1 VGQTARTVFAAAAGL
16 MLAALGANAD
26 VLSDCTKGKDGDV
39 RIRQCSAL
47 IDSPSTSPEL
57 RTAAYRARAAAYAER
72 AAHDKAIADYTQAI
86 ALKANDGECYAGRG
100 EARLAQGDVDGSIS
114 DFTQAIRY
122 SGESPAL
129 YVTRGYAQL
138 VKGNPAEAVADF
150 TVAIALDPK
159 NPSAYNNRGLAYRK
173 KGDLDLAIE
182 DYSTAITLN
191 PSYALAFNNRGY
203 VFEAKGQNKAAAADF
218 RRALSLDPSLVGA
231 KKGLKRL
238 GEPVIA
244 SAESDRL
251 VAQGKALAQKNCAW
265 CHAIDKTGASPNPR
279 APAWRDIHKRH
290 PILAL
295 RDPLSRG
302 IARPHDEM
310 PQFELTD
317 DEVDTIIAYINSLS
331 P

>member
-1 VGQTARTVFAAAAGL
+1 VGHKAKRFLAAAAAV
-16 MLAALGANAD
+16 LAASAVANAD
-26 VLSDCTKGKDGDV
+26 VLSDCTTAKDGAV
-39 RIRQCSAL
+39 RIRQCGAL
-47 IDSPSTSPEL
+47 IESPGTSPEL
-57 RTAAYRARAAAYAER
+57 KLAALRARAGAYAAR
-72 AAHDKAIADYTQAI
+72 ADHDKAIADYTQAI
-86 ALKANDGECYAGRG
+86 ALKANDGEAYAGRG
-100 EARLAQGDVDGSIS
+100 EARLAKRDTDGAIA

-122 SGESPAL
+122 SGDTPAL

-138 VKGNPAEAVADF
+138 VKGANAEAAADF
-150 TVAIALDPK
+150 TVAIGLDNK
-159 NPSAYNNRGLAYRK
+159 NASAYNNRGLAYRK

-182 DYSTAITLN
+182 DYTTAIKLN

-203 VFEAKGQNKAAAADF
+203 VFEAKGQKQEASADF

-231 KKGLKRL
+231 KKALARL
-238 GEPVIA
+238 GEPEIVTL
-244 SAESDRL
+244 ESDRL

-265 CHAIDKTGASPNPR
+265 CHAIGKTGASANPR

-310 PQFELTD
+310 PQFQLSD
-317 DEVDTIIAYINSLS
+317 DEVDTIIAYINSLG